1 MIEFSLGII
10 VLILD
15 IWAIVQTVQSS
26 ASTLSKII
34 WILVLLLLPVVGL
47 ILWLLFGPR
56 RTAIAS

>member
-10 VLILD
+10 ILILD

-26 ASTLSKII
+26 ASTSTKII
-34 WILVLLLLPVVGL
+34 WTLVLIFLPVVGL

-56 RTAIAS
+56 RTATAS

>member
-26 ASTLSKII
+26 ASTLSKIV